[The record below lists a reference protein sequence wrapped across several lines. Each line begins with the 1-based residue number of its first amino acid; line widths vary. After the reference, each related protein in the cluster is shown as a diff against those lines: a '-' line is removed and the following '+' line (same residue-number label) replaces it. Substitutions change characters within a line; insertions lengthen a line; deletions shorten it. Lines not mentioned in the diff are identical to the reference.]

1 MTDLS
6 QSKDLGVVPLAR
18 SYPIPSPTHAGAM
31 ASASCRVSPSAA
43 PTTQRGKYPI
53 SNAQY
58 PISKWC
64 ACLASALTSGI
75 NEGNWPVRREEP
87 SHCTHPRRAPLGH
100 CTLGVGYW
108 ILDILFSCWSRI
120 LYWTPI
126 SLVVW
131 HIKVKLKKLRM
142 QVW

>member
-58 PISKWC
+58 PSGARAWRQH
-64 ACLASALTSGI
+64 LHPALTRAIGRSGVKSQAI
-75 NEGNWPVRREEP
+75 VLIPGARPTWILDIGR
-87 SHCTHPRRAPLGH
+87 
-100 CTLGVGYW
+100 W

-120 LYWTPI
+120 LSLTLI
-126 SLVVW
+126 SWVVR
-131 HIKVKLKKLRM
+131 HIKVKLKKRIV
-142 QVW
+142 QVG